1 MLENNLKYILKP
13 GYAVYTRCFIDDEW
27 LPNIIKETTDNLIK
41 INLNDYYFKK
51 GVMVGDFISVRFSYE
66 ESEYI
71 LEGEISDIDI
81 YDTYTISIFINN
93 VNIYIN
99 RRAHFRYY
107 AKLGASLKS
116 SLSEKGV
123 YSIVI
128 NISLSGLGIISKTN
142 LNIGSNVFL
151 DLFVSSKSIIPINGT
166 IIRKR
171 ALNYGYEYG
180 ISITDISDDSHFK
193 LKNLIESLEN
203 DLEHIN

>member
-1 MLENNLKYILKP
+1 MLENNLKYILQS
-13 GYAVYTRCFIDDEW
+13 GYTVYTRCFIDDEW
-27 LPNIIKETTDNLIK
+27 LPNTIKETTDNLIK

-99 RRAHFRYY
+99 RRTYFRFY
-107 AKLGASLKS
+107 AKLGASLKTNI
-116 SLSEKGV
+116 SEKGT
-123 YSIVI
+123 YSIIV
-128 NISLSGLGIISKTN
+128 NLSLSGLALISKA
-142 LNIGSNVFL
+142 NINVGSNVFI
-151 DLFVSSKSIIPINGT
+151 DLFLSSKNLVPISGSV
-166 IIRKR
+166 IRKK

-180 ISITDISDDSHFK
+180 ILIADISDTSEVK
-193 LKNLIESLEN
+193 LKNLIEKLEN